1 MKRILLTILAIFV
14 LLACLVSCAKEINTI
29 TDFSK
34 LADMTKNGTDKIEVT
49 FDNHSGEP
57 FYFDIED
64 QEDIEDIMD
73 IIFSSSFGSKQKE
86 VNPGDNTS
94 ITVIQGEKEYH
105 IHARVNKEGQ
115 YYYSFSTT
123 DLQTKLQ
130 ELAREAGAFDN
141 VNQNSNDNTPNNWG
155 VTFEVEKVTAKG
167 LIILLKHSGGENVF
181 ELNTGSY
188 YVIQKKENSAWIDV
202 KYVPQEHDIVWT
214 TEAWAIHKEDTT
226 TWDVN
231 WEWLYG
237 ELPAGEYR
245 IGKEIMNF
253 RGTGDFEKQMVYA
266 EFKIK

>member
-1 MKRILLTILAIFV
+1 MRK
-14 LLACLVSCAKEINTI
+14 LLALALAVVTLLCCLVGCAKEVNTI

-34 LADMTKNGTDKIEVT
+34 LADMTKDGTGKIEVT

-141 VNQNSNDNTPNNWG
+141 VN
-155 VTFEVEKVTAKG
+155 
-167 LIILLKHSGGENVF
+167 
-181 ELNTGSY
+181 
-188 YVIQKKENSAWIDV
+188 
-202 KYVPQEHDIVWT
+202 
-214 TEAWAIHKEDTT
+214 
-226 TWDVN
+226 
-231 WEWLYG
+231 
-237 ELPAGEYR
+237 
-245 IGKEIMNF
+245 
-253 RGTGDFEKQMVYA
+253 
-266 EFKIK
+266 